1 MASFSIKDT
10 EIADVKLIM
19 PRVFADARGYF
30 METYNR
36 QVFKSLDIDSDFCQ
50 DNESC
55 STKGVLRGLHYQV
68 APYMQAKLVRVVQ
81 GSVFDVAVDIRTG
94 SPTFGK
100 YATAILTAE
109 NKHQLYIPRGFA
121 HGFLVLEDNTVF
133 SYKCDNLYNQPS
145 ERGIRFDDPEIGIPW
160 PDVGTPFV
168 FSEKDR
174 KNVMLN
180 EADTLYN
187 QA

>member
-1 MASFSIKDT
+1 MATFSVKET
-10 EIADVKLIM
+10 EIADVKLIT
-19 PRVFADARGYF
+19 PCVFSDERGYF

-36 QVFKSLDIDSDFCQ
+36 QVLKSVGIDSDFCQ

-55 STKGVLRGLHYQV
+55 SMKGVLRGLHYQV
-68 APYMQAKLVRVVQ
+68 APYTQAKLVRVVR

-100 YATAILTAE
+100 YAAAILTAE

-121 HGFLVLEDNTVF
+121 HGLLVLEDHTIF
-133 SYKCDNLYNQPS
+133 CYKCDSLYSPLA
-145 ERGIRFDDPEIGIPW
+145 ERGICFNDPVIGIAW
-160 PDVGTPFV
+160 PDVGIPFIL
-168 FSEKDR
+168 SEKDR
-174 KNVMLN
+174 KNVILN
-180 EADTLYN
+180 ETFTFYN